1 MLRSEG
7 RSGAALSHL
16 ACGPRKAFRLLAT
29 ILGTF
34 GFCLLSAVLPFL
46 SAELYLLAA
55 SALVPPAMAP
65 LLILAAAL
73 GQMLGKSVLYF
84 AGRGALE
91 LRPGRLRTMVDSV
104 RAKYEKGGA
113 AAPALGATMVL
124 ASAGTGVPPF
134 YVVTIACGIFK
145 VPFPSFLLLGL
156 IGMIGRFSV
165 VVLGPQVIKAL

>member
-1 MLRSEG
+1 M
-7 RSGAALSHL
+7 
-16 ACGPRKAFRLLAT
+16 LAT
-29 ILGTF
+29 VLATF

-55 SALVPPAMAP
+55 SALVTPAVAP
-65 LLILAAAL
+65 LLILSAAL
-73 GQMLGKSVLYF
+73 GQMIGKSVLYF

-104 RAKYEKGGA
+104 RQRYDQGGA

-134 YVVTIACGIFK
+134 YVVTVACGIFR
-145 VPFPSFLLLGL
+145 VPFLSFLVLGM
-156 IGMIGRFSV
+156 IGMIARFSV
-165 VVLGPQVIKAL
+165 VVLAPQLFKAL